1 MASASVSVSRLALG
15 LGLIVSLVSIPIPA
29 RAHETKCPFC
39 RKPVVQD
46 TADLDNEVALKFG
59 KKRIE
64 YRCVLCA
71 IAEAKTA
78 YTGDLTIVAP
88 TETKGQSVTITRKDG
103 KWSMTP
109 ETAVFVGHKVN
120 HKICDLGYR
129 AVTNAAAFDA
139 WVAKHKRDL
148 EGAKPLSL
156 DEMVKLAYAAESGG

>member
-78 YTGDLTIVAP
+78 YT
-88 TETKGQSVTITRKDG
+88 
-103 KWSMTP
+103 
-109 ETAVFVGHKVN
+109 
-120 HKICDLGYR
+120 
-129 AVTNAAAFDA
+129 
-139 WVAKHKRDL
+139 
-148 EGAKPLSL
+148 
-156 DEMVKLAYAAESGG
+156 

>member
-1 MASASVSVSRLALG
+1 MASSPLARLTAG
-15 LGLIVSLVSIPIPA
+15 LGLIASLVAIPGPLM
-29 RAHETKCPFC
+29 AHETKCPFC
-39 RKPVVQD
+39 RKPVLQD
-46 TADLDNEVALKFG
+46 TAELDNEVALKFG

-103 KWSMTP
+103 KWAMTP
-109 ETAVFVGHKVN
+109 ATAVFVGHKVN
-120 HKICDLGYR
+120 HKICNLGYR

-139 WVAKHKRDL
+139 WVAKHKDDL
-148 EGAKPLSL
+148 QGAKPLSL
-156 DEMVKLAYAAESGG
+156 DEMVKLAYAAESGD

>member
-1 MASASVSVSRLALG
+1 MTSSPLARLTRGLLLIAS
-15 LGLIVSLVSIPIPA
+15 IVTIPGPLL
-29 RAHETKCPFC
+29 AHETKCPFC
-39 RKPVVQD
+39 RKPVLQD

-88 TETKGQSVTITRKDG
+88 TETKGRPVTITRKDG

-109 ETAVFVGHKVN
+109 ETAVFIGHKVN
-120 HKICDLGYR
+120 HRICNLGYR
-129 AVTNAAAFDA
+129 AVTDPAAFDA
-139 WVAKHKRDL
+139 WVAKHKDDL

-156 DEMVKLAYAAESGG
+156 DEIVKLAYAAESGN